1 MYCEKCGNEIK
12 AGLNFCSRCGARV
25 SSQSGSEIA
34 RRSPTEGLSNA
45 LGAIGVFGFIG
56 YIFVALVLLQNN
68 AHNALVAVSFF
79 YFASLFGICLMILNN
94 LKALA
99 ASSRS
104 QSADFQ
110 NDLQTGELK
119 GANTAQLEEPK
130 QQPIPVSV
138 TENTTRTLDR
148 VESKL

>member
-56 YIFVALVLLQNN
+56 YIFVALVLLQNSG
-68 AHNALVAVSFF
+68 HNALVAVSFF
-79 YFASLFGICLMILNN
+79 YFASLFGICFMILNN
-94 LKALA
+94 MKTLSAG
-99 ASSRS
+99 S
-104 QSADFQ
+104 QSQNADFQ
-110 NDLQTGELK
+110 NDLQTGQLK
-119 GANTAQLEEPK
+119 GANATAQLEEPK
-130 QQPIPVSV
+130 QQPISV
-138 TENTTRTLDR
+138 TENTTRTLDKI
-148 VESKL
+148 ESKL